1 MDRWLKTGNL
11 TNTCDNSDL
20 PLTND
25 KQIEHVKDNG
35 LIENSD
41 NNLLANSNLI
51 VPTSGPKCHSN
62 KRGVKRKYDESYLG
76 FRFTWTGSGDNPG
89 ALRVICQKLLHNSS
103 LVPAKKKTF
112 GKPSS

>member
-11 TNTCDNSDL
+11 KNTYDDSDL

-25 KQIEHVKDNG
+25 KQIKHVKDNG

-62 KRGVKRKYDESYLG
+62 NENMARVTWASGLLGQVLKTTLVLFVSYAKNCY
-76 FRFTWTGSGDNPG
+76 TI
-89 ALRVICQKLLHNSS
+89 VLLC
-103 LVPAKKKTF
+103 LPK
-112 GKPSS
+112 

>member
-11 TNTCDNSDL
+11 KNTCDDSYL

-41 NNLLANSNLI
+41 NNLLANSDLI
-51 VPTSGPKCHSN
+51 VPTVAQSVIPINVVLNENMTRVTWASGLLGQVLKLFVSYALVLFVSYAKNSYTIVLLCLPK
-62 KRGVKRKYDESYLG
+62 
-76 FRFTWTGSGDNPG
+76 
-89 ALRVICQKLLHNSS
+89 
-103 LVPAKKKTF
+103 
-112 GKPSS
+112 

>member
-11 TNTCDNSDL
+11 KNTCDDSYL

-41 NNLLANSNLI
+41 NNLLANSDLI
-51 VPTSGPKCHSN
+51 VPTVAQSVIPINVVLNENMTRVTWASGLLGQVLKTTLVLFVSYAKNSYTIVLLCLPK
-62 KRGVKRKYDESYLG
+62 
-76 FRFTWTGSGDNPG
+76 
-89 ALRVICQKLLHNSS
+89 
-103 LVPAKKKTF
+103 
-112 GKPSS
+112 

>member
-11 TNTCDNSDL
+11 KNTCDDSDL

-35 LIENSD
+35 LIKNND

-76 FRFTWTGSGDNPG
+76 FGFTWTGSEDYPG
-89 ALRVICQKLLHNSS
+89 ALVSYAKNCYTIVLLC
-103 LVPAKKKTF
+103 LPK
-112 GKPSS
+112 

>member
-11 TNTCDNSDL
+11 KNTCDDSDL

-35 LIENSD
+35 LIENCD
-41 NNLLANSNLI
+41 NNLLANSDLI

-76 FRFTWTGSGDNPG
+76 FGFTWTGSEDYPG
-89 ALRVICQKLLHNSS
+89 AQSRSTPTSGPPQSKRKSPCAQVIS
-103 LVPAKKKTF
+103 L
-112 GKPSS
+112 